1 MFNQNVSAA
10 IAAAQQQMRQ
20 NPNQFQNNPNAQ
32 QWMGI
37 LQSGNNQQ
45 GEQIA
50 NQIIQNLGISKE
62 QAMQQAFQGLK
73 QRGFF

>member
-20 NPNQFQNNPNAQ
+20 NPNQFQGNQNVQ
-32 QWMGI
+32 QWMNVI
-37 LQSGNNQQ
+37 QSGNNQQ
-45 GEQIA
+45 GEQMA
-50 NQIIQNLGISKE
+50 NQIIQSLGISKE
-62 QAMQQAFQGLK
+62 QAIQQATQGLR